1 MDYSFIQIFNEY
13 RLAVIKKKTKFSI
26 RYSRQNLL
34 FVKFLLQKK
43 LISGIYTQQ
52 QKNKYITLFLKY
64 DSNMLSSIMDYSL
77 SSKVAFKSPTL
88 KSRVQNKQQNFT
100 INIMTNQGKYS
111 RFLARIR

>member
-52 QKNKYITLFLKY
+52 QNKYITLFLKY
-64 DSNMLSSIMDYSL
+64 DSNMLSSIIDYSL
-77 SSKVAFKSPTL
+77 SSKVAFKSSML